1 MKKKL
6 LLLTVIICAFV
17 ILGSGS
23 VFAAEEEFSVIGEN
37 CMIERISSGDSVCG
51 DDITLSNG
59 LFLDDY
65 QIRQARTALGVP
77 QSLTVY
83 IMQYEAYYWNAGD
96 LWLVP
101 MNVYYGQTLVARAD
115 VDLFTG
121 ELIKSIL
128 NYAPAV
134 FSFIDTVPSNWYY
147 DAVKYAYD
155 HALMAGTSVTNFS
168 PNVSMTRGMM
178 VTVLYRMVEDDGSL
192 GDNPFTDVK
201 SSDWYRDAVIW
212 AYQNGIVNGY
222 GNGKFGPNDPIT
234 REQMA
239 AILYRFS
246 DLYGLNT
253 DIAGNIYT
261 YADYGNISYYAVD
274 SMRWACGTGLING
287 MGNNRLE
294 PQGTATRAQMATVL
308 QRFCQN
314 FLGR

>member
-1 MKKKL
+1 
-6 LLLTVIICAFV
+6 
-17 ILGSGS
+17 
-23 VFAAEEEFSVIGEN
+23 
-37 CMIERISSGDSVCG
+37 
-51 DDITLSNG
+51 
-59 LFLDDY
+59 
-65 QIRQARTALGVP
+65 
-77 QSLTVY
+77 
-83 IMQYEAYYWNAGD
+83 
-96 LWLVP
+96 
-101 MNVYYGQTLVARAD
+101 
-115 VDLFTG
+115 
-121 ELIKSIL
+121 
-128 NYAPAV
+128 
-134 FSFIDTVPSNWYY
+134 
-147 DAVKYAYD
+147 
-155 HALMAGTSVTNFS
+155 
-168 PNVSMTRGMM
+168 MTRGMM